1 MQKLF
6 TCYLGLID
14 EQAGKR
20 GEELDLDTDNMLKKA
35 RLGNDD
41 AFYELIQQRKELL
54 YRTAY
59 AYVKNREDALDI
71 VSDTVYKAY
80 KSLRKLKEP
89 AFFNTW
95 LTRILINCSLDHLK
109 KQKRIIL
116 VKEIADT
123 PEQTNDYSENLDLRR
138 AVDKLD
144 DKCRTVIILKY
155 YHDLTIREVAEIMQC
170 PQGTIKSYLHRALN
184 NLRVDLKEDWLN
196 A

>member
-1 MQKLF
+1 
-6 TCYLGLID
+6 LGLDI
-14 EQAGKR
+14 ES
-20 GEELDLDTDNMLKKA
+20 LVKKA

-59 AYVKNREDALDI
+59 AYVKNQEDALDI

-109 KQKRIIL
+109 KQKRIML

-123 PEQTNDYSENLDLRR
+123 PERTKDFSENLDLRQ
-138 AVDKLD
+138 AVDELD

-184 NLRVDLKEDWLN
+184 SLRVDLKEDWLN

>member
-1 MQKLF
+1 M
-6 TCYLGLID
+6 
-14 EQAGKR
+14 
-20 GEELDLDTDNMLKKA
+20 DTDSLVKSA
-35 RLGNDD
+35 CLGNDD

-59 AYVKNREDALDI
+59 AYVKNQEDALDI
-71 VSDTVYKAY
+71 VSDTVFKAY

-95 LTRILINCSLDHLK
+95 LTRILINCSLDHLNK
-109 KQKRIIL
+109 HKRVIL
-116 VKEIADT
+116 FREFADI
-123 PEQTNDYSENLDLRR
+123 PEQTKDYSENLDLRE

-155 YHDLTIREVAEIMQC
+155 FHDLTIREVAEVMQC

-184 NLRVDLKEDWLN
+184 SLRVDLKEDWLN